1 MEMELTTLSTA
12 ISTVG
17 FPIVTTIG
25 LFWYINTTCKELSE
39 AIKNNTLVITRLLEQ
54 RDEK

>member
-17 FPIVTTIG
+17 FPIVTTIA